1 MTKSS
6 RLTAIIT
13 IGAVL
18 VLGVD
23 YKMAASQTRAPHYA
37 NRIAWTGVYTHEQAA
52 RGKLAYTQL
61 CSRCHREDLSG
72 GETGPRLKGPVFVDR
87 WHDLELLDVFAK
99 IQSGMPHDY
108 EGFVAAASAR
118 DIVSFLLSENDVPA
132 GDKELS
138 ADIEEL
144 GDILITRPPSQAK

>member
-1 MTKSS
+1 MRRHFFEEACMTKSS

-37 NRIAWTGVYTHEQAA
+37 NRIVWTGVYTHEQAA

-72 GETGPRLKGPVFVDR
+72 GETGPRPGRPAR
-87 WHDLELLDVFAK
+87 A
-99 IQSGMPHDY
+99 IQERLPGRPR
-108 EGFVAAASAR
+108 GVA
-118 DIVSFLLSENDVPA
+118 
-132 GDKELS
+132 
-138 ADIEEL
+138 
-144 GDILITRPPSQAK
+144 